1 MGSSDESREKEKIA
15 QTVRTNEKESKV
27 PTKKTG
33 QGEYASVEDSPQGNQ
48 LKNTDEVVG
57 TA

>member
-1 MGSSDESREKEKIA
+1 MSHEKKEKFA
-15 QTVRTNEKESKV
+15 QTVKTNEKEGGNQKM
-27 PTKKTG
+27 G

-48 LKNTDEVVG
+48 LKNTYEVVG

>member
-1 MGSSDESREKEKIA
+1 MSSSDESPEKEKIA
-15 QTVRTNEKESKV
+15 QTGKTNRKEDKV
-27 PTKKTG
+27 PTKKRG

-48 LKNTDEVVG
+48 LKNTDEVIG

>member
-1 MGSSDESREKEKIA
+1 MGNSDESREKEKII
-15 QTVRTNEKESKV
+15 QTVKTNEKEGKV
-27 PTKKTG
+27 PSKKMG